1 MTIPDRF
8 ELPPDKLELHRKA
21 RRLEW
26 LTIAYLV
33 SATVL
38 LYLTIGQS
46 QAGKAAMI
54 EDALSL
60 TPPIA
65 WLIAARFRD
74 RPPDKMHPWGF
85 HRGVT
90 LAYLASA
97 VALLL
102 FGSFILL
109 ESTFKLITAEHPPM
123 GVISLFGEEIWL
135 GWLMLPALAWSGIPA
150 VLLGRAKM
158 PLAAALHDKVLYA
171 DAKMNKAD
179 WLTAAAAAVGVI
191 GIGLGLWWADAAAA
205 IAISLDIV
213 RDGWTNLRAAGRDV
227 IDTRPSTYD
236 GSEPHP
242 LLGRIEDTLREME
255 WVQDAQARLRE
266 EGHVFTGE
274 ALVIP
279 RDEDDLVE
287 RLEDAARRLADLDW
301 RFYDVVV
308 VPVSTLDKRP
318 DAPQPQV
325 SAADS
330 APGRS
335 T

>member
-1 MTIPDRF
+1 MTIPAAF
-8 ELPPDKLELHRKA
+8 ELPPDKQALHRKA

-26 LTIAYLV
+26 MTIAYLI
-33 SATVL
+33 SATGL

-65 WLIAARFRD
+65 WLVAARFRD
-74 RPPDKMHPWGF
+74 KPPDERHPWGF

-102 FGSFILL
+102 FGSFILI
-109 ESTFKLITAEHPPM
+109 ESTFKLVTAEHPPM
-123 GVISLFGEEIWL
+123 GVIEVFGEQIWL
-135 GWLMLPALAWSGIPA
+135 GWVMLPALAWSAIPA

-158 PLAAALHDKVLYA
+158 PLSAELHDKVLYA

-179 WLTAAAAAVGVI
+179 WMTATAAAVGVI
-191 GIGLGLWWADAAAA
+191 GIGFGLWWADAVAA

-213 RDGWTNLRAAGRDV
+213 RDGWTNLRRAGRDV

-236 GSEPHP
+236 GSDPHP
-242 LLGRIEDTLREME
+242 LVGRIEETLCDLD
-255 WVQDAQARLRE
+255 WVRGAQARLRE

-279 RDEDDLVE
+279 RDGEDLVE
-287 RLEDAARRLADLDW
+287 RLEDAARRLVELDW

-308 VPVSTLDKRP
+308 VPVSTLERRP
-318 DAPQPQV
+318 DAPDPQV
-325 SAADS
+325 TGAGS
-330 APGRS
+330 APDRS

>member
-1 MTIPDRF
+1 MTLPSRF
-8 ELPPDKLELHRKA
+8 ELPRDKQELHRKA

-26 LTIAYLV
+26 LTIAYLL
-33 SATVL
+33 SATAL

-65 WLIAARFRD
+65 WLIAARLRD
-74 RPPDKMHPWGF
+74 KPPDQQHPWGF

-102 FGSFILL
+102 FGSFILI
-109 ESTFKLITAEHPPM
+109 ESTFKLVTAEHPPL
-123 GVISLFGEEIWL
+123 GVIELFGEQIWL
-135 GWLMLPALAWSGIPA
+135 GWVMLPALAWSAVPA
-150 VLLGRAKM
+150 VFLGRAKM
-158 PLAAALHDKVLYA
+158 PLAGALHDKVLYA

-179 WLTAAAAAVGVI
+179 WMTATAAAVGVI
-191 GIGLGLWWADAAAA
+191 GIAFGLWWADAAAA

-213 RDGWTNLRAAGRDV
+213 RDGWTNLRRAGRDV

-236 GSEPHP
+236 GSRPHP
-242 LLGRIEDTLREME
+242 LLGQIEETLCELD
-255 WVQDAQARLRE
+255 WVQEAQARLRE

-274 ALVIP
+274 ALVVAC
-279 RDEDDLVE
+279 DDDDLVA
-287 RLEDAARRLADLDW
+287 RIEDAARQIAALDW
-301 RFYDVVV
+301 RMHDIVV
-308 VPVSTLDKRP
+308 VPVSTLQRRP
-318 DAPQPQV
+318 DAPKPQV
-325 SAADS
+325 TRAGEHA
-330 APGRS
+330 
-335 T
+335 

>member
-1 MTIPDRF
+1 MTIPAPF

-26 LTIAYLV
+26 MTIAYLV

-74 RPPDKMHPWGF
+74 KPPDERHPWGF

-102 FGSFILL
+102 FGSFILI
-109 ESTFKLITAEHPPM
+109 ESTFKLVTAEHPPM
-123 GVISLFGEEIWL
+123 GVIELFGEQIWL
-135 GWLMLPALAWSGIPA
+135 GWLMLPALAWSAIPA
-150 VLLGRAKM
+150 VFLGRAKL

-179 WLTAAAAAVGVI
+179 WMTATAAAVGVI
-191 GIGLGLWWADAAAA
+191 GIGFGFWWADAVAA

-227 IDTRPSTYD
+227 IDTRPATYD
-236 GSEPHP
+236 GREPHP
-242 LLGRIEDTLREME
+242 LLGRIEDTLRELD

-279 RDEDDLVE
+279 RDEEDLVE
-287 RLEDAARRLADLDW
+287 RIEDAARRISDLDW
-301 RFYDVVV
+301 RMYDIVV
-308 VPVSTLDKRP
+308 VPVSSLDKRP
-318 DAPQPQV
+318 DAPEPQV
-325 SAADS
+325 SGA
-330 APGRS
+330 RS
-335 T
+335 MSDG

>member
-1 MTIPDRF
+1 MTIPAPF
-8 ELPPDKLELHRKA
+8 ELPPDKLKLHRKA

-26 LTIAYLV
+26 MTIAYLI

-60 TPPIA
+60 TPAIA

-74 RPPDKMHPWGF
+74 KPPDQQHPWGF

-102 FGSFILL
+102 FGSFILI
-109 ESTFKLITAEHPPM
+109 ESTMKLVTAEHPPM
-123 GVISLFGEEIWL
+123 GVVELFGEQIWL
-135 GWLMLPALAWSGIPA
+135 GWLMLPALAWSAIPA
-150 VLLGRAKM
+150 VFLGHAKM

-179 WLTAAAAAVGVI
+179 WMTATAAAVGVI
-191 GIGLGLWWADAAAA
+191 GIGFGLWWADAVAA

-227 IDTRPSTYD
+227 IDTRPATYD

-242 LLGRIEDTLREME
+242 LVGRIEETLRDLD

-279 RDEDDLVE
+279 RDHDDLVE
-287 RLEDAARRLADLDW
+287 RIEDAARRISDLDW
-301 RFYDVVV
+301 RMYDIVV
-308 VPVSTLDKRP
+308 VPVSSLDKRP
-318 DAPQPQV
+318 DAPEPQV
-325 SAADS
+325 TDVGS

-335 T
+335 R

>member
-1 MTIPDRF
+1 MTIPGRF
-8 ELPPDKLELHRKA
+8 ELPPDKQEAHRKA

-26 LTIAYLV
+26 LTIAYLI
-33 SATVL
+33 SATAL
-38 LYLTIGQS
+38 LYLTIGSS

-54 EDALSL
+54 EDLLSL

-65 WLIAARFRD
+65 WLVAARFRD
-74 RPPDKMHPWGF
+74 KPPDERHPWGF

-102 FGSFILL
+102 FGGFILV
-109 ESTFKLITAEHPPM
+109 ESTFKLITAEHPPL
-123 GVISLFGEEIWL
+123 GVIELFGEQIWL
-135 GWLMLPALAWSGIPA
+135 GWVMLPALAWSAIPA
-150 VLLGRAKM
+150 VFLGRAKM
-158 PLAAALHDKVLYA
+158 PLAAELHDKVLYA

-179 WLTAAAAAVGVI
+179 WMTAGAAAIGVI
-191 GIGLGLWWADAAAA
+191 GIGFGFWWADSAAA

-213 RDGWTNLRAAGRDV
+213 RDGWTNLRRAGRDI
-227 IDTRPSTYD
+227 IDTSPETFD
-236 GSEPHP
+236 GAGPHP
-242 LLGRIEDTLREME
+242 LIGKIEDTLCELD

-274 ALVIP
+274 ALVIA

-287 RLEDAARRLADLDW
+287 RIEAAARRVAELDW
-301 RFYDVVV
+301 RMYDVVV

-318 DAPQPQV
+318 DAPEPQV
-325 SAADS
+325 SEAGS

-335 T
+335 S

>member
-1 MTIPDRF
+1 MTIPGRF

-26 LTIAYLV
+26 ITIAYLV
-33 SATVL
+33 SATAL

-74 RPPDKMHPWGF
+74 KPPDQQHPWGF

-109 ESTFKLITAEHPPM
+109 ESTFKLVTAEHPPM
-123 GVISLFGEEIWL
+123 GVISLFGEELWL
-135 GWLMLPALAWSGIPA
+135 GWLMLPALAWSAIPA
-150 VLLGRAKM
+150 VLLGRAKL
-158 PLAAALHDKVLYA
+158 PLADALHDKVLYA

-179 WLTAAAAAVGVI
+179 WLTATAAAIGVI
-191 GIGLGLWWADAAAA
+191 GIGFGLWWADAVAA

-236 GSEPHP
+236 GAEPHP
-242 LLGRIEDTLREME
+242 LLGRIEESLRDLD
-255 WVQDAQARLRE
+255 WVQDAQVRLRE

-274 ALVIP
+274 ALVVP

-287 RLEDAARRLADLDW
+287 RIEGAARMLAELDW

-308 VPVSTLDKRP
+308 VPVSSLDKRP
-318 DAPQPQV
+318 AAPEPQV
-325 SAADS
+325 SGARPMSD
-330 APGRS
+330 G
-335 T
+335 